1 MENIDIDLQQVDIAN
16 VDSVLTGPQGPAGF
30 SPVATVT
37 KVDNVTTITITDEDG
52 TTTAQ
57 ILDGT
62 NGQNGQNNTLTI
74 GTVTTGVN
82 PSATITGDSPNQV
95 LNLVLPKGDAGAT
108 GQAGADGTTPTVT
121 VGTTTTLP
129 AGSSATVTQSGTA
142 TNVILNF
149 GIPQGD
155 DSKCLSLPTVV
166 ASLPEEGVAGI
177 FYFVPKSHTVAT
189 VTGDILTLTF
199 TDTGA
204 IDDLEILGDLQQATP
219 PATPEPLTGT
229 ITVSIDSEDM
239 TINLGSEYLAKVNTA
254 QDKIYYTDENW
265 YIHRE
270 IGYINS
276 YDGETITTDYVC
288 TSGTLTNGD
297 EVYYV
302 LDTPTDILITDATLV
317 NNLNMLYNKQFESG
331 TVSITTS
338 ANVTADLKIGYYSYD
353 IHNQY
358 DEYVYMP
365 ETQTYERI
373 GV

>member
-37 KVDNVTTITITDEDG
+37 KVGNVTTITITDEDG

-62 NGQNGQNNTLTI
+62 NGENGQNNTLTI

-95 LNLVLPKGDAGAT
+95 LNLVLPKGDTGAT

-129 AGSSATVTQSGTA
+129 AGSPATVTQSGTA

-155 DSKCLSLPTVV
+155 DSNCLSLPTVV

-177 FYFVPKSHTVAT
+177 FYFVPKSHTVTT
-189 VTGDILTLTF
+189 VTGDNLTLTF

-204 IDDLEILGDLQQATP
+204 IDELQILGDLQQATP

-229 ITVSIDSEDM
+229 ITVSIDSDDM
-239 TINLGSEYLAKVNTA
+239 TINLGSEYLAKVTTA
-254 QDKIYYTDENW
+254 QDKIYYTDEKW

-288 TSGTLTNGD
+288 TSGTLTAGD

-302 LDTPTDILITDATLV
+302 LDTPTDILITDATLI

>member
-16 VDSVLTGPQGPAGF
+16 VDSILTGPQGPAGF

-62 NGQNGQNNTLTI
+62 NGENGQNNTLTI

-95 LNLVLPKGDAGAT
+95 LNLVLPKGDTGAT

-129 AGSSATVTQSGTA
+129 AGSPATVTQSGTA

-155 DSKCLSLPTVV
+155 DSNCLSLPTVV

-177 FYFVPKSHTVAT
+177 FYFVPKSHTVTT
-189 VTGDILTLTF
+189 VTGDNLTLTF

-204 IDDLEILGDLQQATP
+204 IDELEILGDLQQATP

-229 ITVSIDSEDM
+229 ITVSIDSDDM
-239 TINLGSEYLAKVNTA
+239 TINLGSEYLAKVTTA

-288 TSGTLTNGD
+288 TSGTLTAGD

-302 LDTPTDILITDATLV
+302 LDTPSDILITDATLI

-353 IHNQY
+353 IHNQF
-358 DEYVYMP
+358 DKYVYMP